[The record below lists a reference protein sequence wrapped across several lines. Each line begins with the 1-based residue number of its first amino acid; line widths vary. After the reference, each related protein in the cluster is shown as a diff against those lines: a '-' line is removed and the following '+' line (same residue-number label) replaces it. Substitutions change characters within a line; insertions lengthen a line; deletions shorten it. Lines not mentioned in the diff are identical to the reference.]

1 VNIGLNL
8 PVMAPGLDRDLLHA
22 WCRGIDEGPFSSLAV
37 GERIN
42 YPNPEITVTLSAAAA
57 WTTRVPLFY
66 NVLVLPMHPAARAAK
81 QIATLD
87 VLSQGRVVLG
97 VGVGAR
103 EDDYAAV
110 GAPWRRRLGT
120 LEQQVAELRRLWA
133 GGLASGASDPIDPK
147 PVQPGGP
154 KILMGALFPRAITR
168 AAHFAD
174 GILGF
179 SFTLARAELDYAFDG
194 ARAAWKAAGRTDP
207 PRLVTG
213 CWFALGAG
221 GRAQMDAY
229 LGRYLSFLGP
239 SARDMI
245 GLVPTVDAQALKDAV
260 ARARD
265 AGADEI
271 VLAPTTL
278 DPSEIARV
286 EDLLF

>member
-1 VNIGLNL
+1 MDIGLNL
-8 PVMAPGLDRDLLHA
+8 PVMAPGLDRKLLHA
-22 WCRGIDEGPFSSLAV
+22 WCRAIDEGPFSSLAV

-42 YPNPEITVTLSAAAA
+42 FPNPEMTVTLSAAAA

-66 NVLVLPMHPAARAAK
+66 NVMVLPMHPEARAAK

-87 VLSQGRVVLG
+87 VLSNGRVVLG

-103 EDDYAAV
+103 EDDYATV
-110 GAPWRRRLGT
+110 GAPWQGRLAR
-120 LEQQVAELRRLWA
+120 LEHQVGELRRLWA
-133 GGLASGASDPIDPK
+133 GGLAAGASDPIDPK
-147 PVQPGGP
+147 PLQPGGP
-154 KILMGALFPRAITR
+154 KVLMGALFPRAITR

-179 SFTLARAELDYAFDG
+179 SFTLASEELAYAFEG
-194 ARAAWKAAGRTDP
+194 ARTAWKAAGRAEP

-213 CWFALGAG
+213 CWFALGPS
-221 GRAQMDAY
+221 GRAQMDDY
-229 LGRYLSFLGP
+229 LGRYLRFLGP
-239 SARDMI
+239 SAAGLI
-245 GLVPTVDAQALKDAV
+245 PLVPTVDAQGLRDAV

-265 AGADEI
+265 AGANEL

-278 DPSEIARV
+278 DPDEVKRV